1 MDVFDEMVAKEQ
13 FIELIAVGNAPI
25 NAGIIVGW
33 TPAQT
38 HKFLRDPDFV
48 DVVNGAMERR
58 DGNVEE
64 ALYQRALAGNVAAMQ
79 MWLFNRRPD
88 DWRDVKRIEI
98 RSEQRIEVAAVE
110 SVKAGVIALIRE
122 QGVAAMQA
130 LDAGIIDAE
139 IVDDDE

>member
-1 MDVFDEMVAKEQ
+1 
-13 FIELIAVGNAPI
+13 
-25 NAGIIVGW
+25 
-33 TPAQT
+33 
-38 HKFLRDPDFV
+38 
-48 DVVNGAMERR
+48 
-58 DGNVEE
+58 
-64 ALYQRALAGNVAAMQ
+64 MQ